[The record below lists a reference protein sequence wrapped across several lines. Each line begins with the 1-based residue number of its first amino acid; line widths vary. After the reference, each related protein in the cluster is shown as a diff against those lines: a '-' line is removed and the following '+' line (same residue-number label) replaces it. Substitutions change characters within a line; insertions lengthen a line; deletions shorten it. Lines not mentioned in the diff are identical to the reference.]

1 MAQCVLRQKSGGELI
16 LLKSGTLNDMIHTD
30 ITLNKD
36 FDGLLLCSSF
46 RQGSGGLYCYA
57 KQVSGTFDMFQRI
70 DTRNGVYSTARGG
83 CSVYKIK
90 CKAGSVVQ
98 IYSTNNKDQIEPN
111 QETTC
116 FYYLFTQ
123 K

>member
-1 MAQCVLRQKSGGELI
+1 MDNIINTVNYSELT
-16 LLKSGTLNDMIHTD
+16 LLKSDTLNDMVHTD
-30 ITLNKD
+30 ITLNED

-46 RQGSGGLYCYA
+46 RQGSDGLYCYA
-57 KQVSGTFDMFQRI
+57 KKISGTFDIFQRI
-70 DTRNGVYSTARGG
+70 DTRNGVYASAKGG

-111 QETTC
+111 QATTC
-116 FYYLFTQ
+116 FYYLFT
-123 K
+123 